1 MEQQQHLKELTERR
15 NSIQKELEELQIQM
29 TSKRELFLKLQGII
43 EYLTQIGVTL
53 PEEPVTEPVTEPVE
67 EASTEG

>member
-1 MEQQQHLKELTERR
+1 MEQQQHLKDLTGRR
-15 NSIQKELEELQIQM
+15 DKLQKELEELQSQA
-29 TSKRELFLKLQGII
+29 TTKRELFLKIQGII

-53 PEEPVTEPVTEPVE
+53 PEEAPAEEPVE

>member
-15 NSIQKELEELQIQM
+15 NSIQKELEELQVQM
-29 TSKRELFLKLQGII
+29 TNKRELFLKLQGII

-53 PEEPVTEPVTEPVE
+53 PEEPVAEPVE

>member
-15 NSIQKELEELQIQM
+15 NSIQKELEELQVQM
-29 TSKRELFLKLQGII
+29 TTKRELFLKLQGII

-53 PEEPVTEPVTEPVE
+53 PEEPVAEPVE

>member
-15 NSIQKELEELQIQM
+15 NSIQKELEELQVQM
-29 TSKRELFLKLQGII
+29 TTKRELFLKLQGII
-43 EYLTQIGVTL
+43 EYLNQIGVTL
-53 PEEPVTEPVTEPVE
+53 PEEPVTEPVE